1 MDEKSPPIEKQED
14 IKETV
19 ISMYQ
24 NLETYLKKEEYGND
38 LRGELTTLYPDYL
51 NILEKRRKD
60 IKISDHGIVV
70 AGETSSGKTTLINK
84 IIGKKSIYDQK
95 PRVDRNDM

>member
-1 MDEKSPPIEKQED
+1 
-14 IKETV
+14 
-19 ISMYQ
+19 MYQ

-70 AGETSSGKTTLINK
+70 AGR
-84 IIGKKSIYDQK
+84 KKQCID
-95 PRVDRNDM
+95 